1 MSQFTKFQSHM
12 IHTIENV
19 AFFISQ
25 LWLLNCDVEIE
36 QFQLSNFGF
45 KNPKKNTKLHFLMSQ
60 WIRYYLF
67 KVHDS
72 ILNV

>member
-12 IHTIENV
+12 IHIIENV

-36 QFQLSNFGF
+36 KFQLSNFRF
-45 KNPKKNTKLHFLMSQ
+45 KNPPKHQ
-60 WIRYYLF
+60 IALF
-67 KVHDS
+67 YVSMHK
-72 ILNV
+72 ILYIQS